1 MTTLPASSKT
11 CVMCDLPV
19 FQRGSKDYRWIADL
33 AVSTAILASRE
44 QFYRGY
50 TLLVLNQHATE
61 LFQLEPNIREQF
73 MEDANRLAQA
83 LDKTF
88 KPLKMNYCL
97 LGNVLPH
104 LHWHL
109 IPRRETDPDP
119 KWPVWGFQFPE
130 TQVSEDEFRQ
140 MAKDIRANL

>member
-1 MTTLPASSKT
+1 MPPDSSSG

-19 FQRGSKDYRWIADL
+19 FQRGGDDHRRIADL
-33 AVSTAILASRE
+33 DVSTAILASKE

-61 LFQLEPNIREQF
+61 MFQLDPTIRQKF

-88 KPLKMNYCL
+88 KPLKMNYCI

-119 KWPVWGFQFPE
+119 KWPVWGFPFPE